1 MAETIR
7 LNKVL
12 RELNISIDRAVDFL
26 ETKGIEVEKRPT
38 TKISSE
44 VYQVLSDEFETDAN
58 KKVASKEVSEAKLKE
73 KEALRVEREKE
84 IEAKLQKEEAAKVE
98 VVKAKSTLEGPKQV
112 GKIDLDTKKQK
123 VEPSADAT
131 PPQEKENTE
140 EVKEPTEKE
149 VSVTDSNSDESKVVE
164 EVNASKGEFG
174 ISYQLRR
181 PVSELINERLPAT
194 IELVVI
200 SALIAL
206 ISGTLLG
213 VYTGINRK
221 SFVSDIILA
230 VSLLGVSL
238 PTFVIG
244 ILFIYLFAVIL
255 GILPSFGRG
264 EVVDLGFW
272 TTGFLSISGWKAI
285 ILPSVTLSLF
295 QMTYIIRLVRA
306 EMMEIL
312 QTDYIKFA
320 RARGISENSIKY
332 KHALKNGLI
341 PVITIAGINIGTLI
355 AFSIITETVFQW
367 PGMGFLF
374 IQAVQFVDIPI
385 MSAYL
390 VFIAFVFVMINFIV
404 DILYYFIDPRI
415 RVKGDVS
422 SG

>member
-1 MAETIR
+1 MVMLVVAFVSFSLFNFVGDPINNMVGEET
-7 LNKVL
+7 
-12 RELNISIDRAVDFL
+12 
-26 ETKGIEVEKRPT
+26 
-38 TKISSE
+38 
-44 VYQVLSDEFETDAN
+44 SDEERSEIRETLGLNDPIYIQF
-58 KKVASKEVSEAKLKE
+58 SRFVSN
-73 KEALRVEREKE
+73 
-84 IEAKLQKEEAAKVE
+84 AA
-98 VVKAKSTLEGPKQV
+98 
-112 GKIDLDTKKQK
+112 
-123 VEPSADAT
+123 
-131 PPQEKENTE
+131 
-140 EVKEPTEKE
+140 
-149 VSVTDSNSDESKVVE
+149 
-164 EVNASKGEFG
+164 KGEFG

-181 PVSELINERLPAT
+181 PVSELITERLPAT
-194 IELVVI
+194 IELVLI

-221 SFVSDIILA
+221 GFFSDIILA

-264 EVVDLGFW
+264 DVVDLGFW
-272 TTGFLSISGWKAI
+272 STGFLTISGLKAI

-320 RARGISENSIKY
+320 RARGISENNIHY

-415 RVKGDVS
+415 RVKAESVS
-422 SG
+422 G

>member
-1 MAETIR
+1 MLVVAFVSFSLFNFVGDPINNMVGEETSDEER
-7 LNKVL
+7 AQL
-12 RELNISIDRAVDFL
+12 REILGLND
-26 ETKGIEVEKRPT
+26 P
-38 TKISSE
+38 
-44 VYQVLSDEFETDAN
+44 VYAQFTRFV
-58 KKVASKEVSEAKLKE
+58 
-73 KEALRVEREKE
+73 
-84 IEAKLQKEEAAKVE
+84 I
-98 VVKAKSTLEGPKQV
+98 
-112 GKIDLDTKKQK
+112 
-123 VEPSADAT
+123 
-131 PPQEKENTE
+131 
-140 EVKEPTEKE
+140 
-149 VSVTDSNSDESKVVE
+149 
-164 EVNASKGEFG
+164 NASQGKFG

-181 PVSELINERLPAT
+181 PVSELISERLPAT
-194 IELVVI
+194 LELVII

-206 ISGTLLG
+206 VSGTLLG

-221 SFVSDIILA
+221 GFLSDTILA

-272 TTGFLSISGWKAI
+272 STGFLTISGIKAI

-320 RARGISENSIKY
+320 RARGINENSIHY

-374 IQAVQFVDIPI
+374 IQAVKFVDIPI

-415 RVKGDVS
+415 RVKSDAATG
-422 SG
+422 